1 MIFVSGQLLEELL
14 RSLAAGDPDSLARM
28 KSHLE
33 CLRGDEPYI
42 DRVSE
47 VTRQLI
53 ERDAHGQRKYGTSL
67 DRTDLTLG
75 DWLQH
80 QAEEL
85 MDGAGYALAA
95 KREYEKLVA
104 ERDELRARLDSTGIV
119 THAPIFVSKTQA
131 LEWRKEWMGDHPAAE
146 GEDHVTPFDGLLYQ
160 HVPYDQHTQRLRGA
174 VSNIKWSEV
183 PLDKLEAIAAVLCEY
198 AP

>member
-33 CLRGDEPYI
+33 CLRGDGPPYPTPSDI
-42 DRVSE
+42 TV
-47 VTRQLI
+47 QLLT
-53 ERDAHGQRKYGTSL
+53 RDAHGQRKYGTSL

-95 KREYEKLVA
+95 KREYEGLVA
-104 ERDELRARLDSTGIV
+104 ERDALQERLDAIDN
-119 THAPIFVSKTQA
+119 AA
-131 LEWRKEWMGDHPAAE
+131 LEAR
-146 GEDHVTPFDGLLYQ
+146 T
-160 HVPYDQHTQRLRGA
+160 RG
-174 VSNIKWSEV
+174 
-183 PLDKLEAIAAVLCEY
+183 
-198 AP
+198 

>member
-1 MIFVSGQLLEELL
+1 MIFVSGELLNELL
-14 RSLAAGDPDSLARM
+14 RSLAAGDPASLQRM

-42 DRVSE
+42 ERVSE

-67 DRTDLTLG
+67 DRTDLSLG

-95 KREYEKLVA
+95 KREYERLVA
-104 ERDELRARLDSTGIV
+104 PATEAQLDRAARAMCYFSTGAMSTNDSIDSRDP
-119 THAPIFVSKTQA
+119 TSQ
-131 LEWRKEWMGDHPAAE
+131 EYWMELARISAG
-146 GEDHVTPFDGLLYQ
+146 VF
-160 HVPYDQHTQRLRGA
+160 
-174 VSNIKWSEV
+174 K
-183 PLDKLEAIAAVLCEY
+183 
-198 AP
+198 

>member
-1 MIFVSGQLLEELL
+1 MSGVGIGCTVLWTQIVQAL
-14 RSLAAGDPDSLARM
+14 RADGFDVADKAGPATAVCIRALVTDFLAAPN
-28 KSHLE
+28 
-33 CLRGDEPYI
+33 
-42 DRVSE
+42 VSE

-95 KREYEKLVA
+95 KGRLQQLVQDMETVIGIYPDG
-104 ERDELRARLDSTGIV
+104 ERISISYV
-119 THAPIFVSKTQA
+119 H
-131 LEWRKEWMGDHPAAE
+131 EWLKMLKG
-146 GEDHVTPFDGLLYQ
+146 
-160 HVPYDQHTQRLRGA
+160 
-174 VSNIKWSEV
+174 
-183 PLDKLEAIAAVLCEY
+183 EAIK
-198 AP
+198 